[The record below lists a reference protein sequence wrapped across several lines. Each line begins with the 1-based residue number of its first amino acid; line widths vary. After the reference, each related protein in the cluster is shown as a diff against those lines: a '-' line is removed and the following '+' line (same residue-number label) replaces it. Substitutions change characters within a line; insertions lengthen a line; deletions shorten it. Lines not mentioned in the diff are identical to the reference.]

1 MTAHSPVRP
10 ISPYSG
16 QCIEVTQY
24 QPPWQALNDF
34 AMNSNFDSDHM
45 DTNNPEYKRL
55 FHQVFILRRHSMSHS
70 AMKYNFLPL
79 CHPNRCTASR
89 RIHVHIWRT
98 IIISIVRM
106 PSTISTSATIRTALT
121 RWPRSW
127 KVTRAAKRN
136 SIQLEQNDQITN
148 WKIMYEFRKRSSI
161 ANGRLNCQISSIYL
175 HKNMYLNMQLNTKY
189 Y

>member
-55 FHQVFILRRHSMSHS
+55 FHQVFSFWPSFDFAISNKNCVLSPSLS
-70 AMKYNFLPL
+70 IA
-79 CHPNRCTASR
+79 CHLNRCTALR
-89 RIHVHIWRT
+89 LIHVHIWWIT
-98 IIISIVRM
+98 IISIARM
-106 PSTISTSATIRTALT
+106 RATISTNATIRTVLT

-136 SIQLEQNDQITN
+136 SIQVKPEDEIDKLEN
-148 WKIMYEFRKRSSI
+148 YR
-161 ANGRLNCQISSIYL
+161 RLNSNLKYL
-175 HKNMYLNMQLNTKY
+175 FTQKYVHKNSAITLQHKAIISF
-189 Y
+189 